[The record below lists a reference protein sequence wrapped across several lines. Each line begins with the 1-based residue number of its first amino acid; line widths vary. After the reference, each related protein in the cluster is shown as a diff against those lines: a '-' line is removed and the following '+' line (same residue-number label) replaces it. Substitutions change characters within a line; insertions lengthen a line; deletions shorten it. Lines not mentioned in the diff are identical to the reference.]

1 MIFENLSRFF
11 WIFSMIF
18 GIFKVSSWI
27 KNFIQSQESEDKR
40 RTVILASIRCAI
52 TCWNIGNFNSS
63 REIWLGLKTAL
74 VNQNED
80 IPGMSFLN
88 LAFDSLNFVKPSHQH
103 TLSKKVKAS
112 ANKNKSEPEQQTLA
126 ISSSNINRNYSSKTQ
141 LYCEAVSR
149 ALDIPN
155 CKVVPFFGS
164 FLHDLRQLLET
175 IPSRIMMCNKTIQ
188 RPIEVISDNWSKNQ
202 LNFCCI

>member
-1 MIFENLSRFF
+1 M
-11 WIFSMIF
+11 
-18 GIFKVSSWI
+18 
-27 KNFIQSQESEDKR
+27 
-40 RTVILASIRCAI
+40 
-52 TCWNIGNFNSS
+52 
-63 REIWLGLKTAL
+63 
-74 VNQNED
+74 NQNED

-88 LAFDSLNFVKPSHQH
+88 LAFDSLNFVKPSQQH
-103 TLSKKVKAS
+103 TLSKKIKGS
-112 ANKNKSEPEQQTLA
+112 ANKSHASKNDPETHNANSTLA
-126 ISSSNINRNYSSKTQ
+126 ISRNYSSKTQ

-188 RPIEVISDNWSKNQ
+188 RPIEVK
-202 LNFCCI
+202 